1 MRKSTRRTAP
11 AGGSFEA
18 VERPSTRKRAQKN
31 VLSAAITTGRMDMGF
46 MLLVLTLLT
55 IGLIMLF
62 SASYAYAYY
71 YMNDSFHF
79 ISKQLGFALV
89 GVAAMF
95 VLSYFD
101 YHHFQTLALPIMGF
115 ALFLLVLVLFLPQT
129 VNGFSRWINVF
140 DLFTIQPSEIAKFAI
155 VVLFAHMIDQNY
167 HRIKTFRYG
176 VLPFLV
182 VLSVVSILM
191 ILEPHLSGTI
201 LILGIGAIIMLVGG
215 VALKW
220 FLFAGGAGVTLLGI
234 VVLIPG
240 VISYAQSRLEFW
252 INPES
257 DPLGLGF
264 QTLQSLYAIG
274 SGGLLG
280 VGIGNSRQKYLYLPE
295 VQNDFVFAI
304 VGEELGFVGA
314 SFVILLFVLLL
325 WRGFVVA
332 SRAKD
337 RFGMLLAVG
346 LTVQVGLQ
354 AFLNIAVVTNTI
366 PNTGISLPFFSAGG
380 TSLLMLLAQMGIV
393 LSISRQ
399 STLTKE

>member
-155 VVLFAHMIDQNY
+155 VVLFAHMIDLNY